1 MHHGQNTHD
10 GSAFGV
16 EANDPRA
23 RSIAGASNNSLTQ
36 YEAAIQMAPHVHA
49 DSVTSVKFKNG
60 KIVKVRGR
68 RN

>member
-23 RSIAGASNNSLTQ
+23 RSGASNNSLTQ
-36 YEAAIQMAPHVHA
+36 VDFGIFIK
-49 DSVTSVKFKNG
+49 D
-60 KIVKVRGR
+60 
-68 RN
+68 

>member
-23 RSIAGASNNSLTQ
+23 RSGASGNDLTQ
-36 YEAAIQMAPHVHA
+36 YEAAVQMAPHVHA